1 MGVLPDWRRATLVDL
16 MKGHLSTTTA
26 EVVAR
31 LNKNWDADVRA
42 FDEVYHHILM
52 MSDAL
57 TDGIVK
63 QFPNRFD
70 AGPTATSGAK

>member
-1 MGVLPDWRRATLVDL
+1 

-42 FDEVYHHILM
+42 IDEVYHHILM